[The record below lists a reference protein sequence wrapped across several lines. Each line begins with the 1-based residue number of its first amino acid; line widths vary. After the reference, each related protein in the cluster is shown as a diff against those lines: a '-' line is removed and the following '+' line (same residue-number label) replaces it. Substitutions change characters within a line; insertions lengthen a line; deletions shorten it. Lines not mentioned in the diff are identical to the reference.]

1 MMKCG
6 IAALS
11 LFLKIMNDRIPYFDI
26 RYSLFDIRY
35 SLFQSFFSIKLAA
48 VQASGSAL
56 MKHL

>member
-11 LFLKIMNDRIPYFDI
+11 LFLNNNGRIPYFDI

-35 SLFQSFFSIKLAA
+35 SIFQSFFLIQLAVILA
-48 VQASGSAL
+48 GGGAEP
-56 MKHL
+56 